1 MRTVQSRTSMVGVAT
16 TFEVPPFSTVVAD
29 YGVHGYDVSYY
40 VEKWHRINNSANCEQ
55 WGYYPSTVTAPT
67 YVEGWQ
73 VRLG

>member
-40 VEKWHRINNSANCEQ
+40 VENWHRINNSANCEE
-55 WGYYPSTVTAPT
+55 WGYYPARTFISSITTITP
-67 YVEGWQ
+67 
-73 VRLG
+73 LCMI